1 MTDRLKERAKAEQ
14 LDSAYYAMKKAI
26 ELLPKE
32 GPERERALLFAAEE
46 IRRTVT
52 YLRRHK

>member
-1 MTDRLKERAKAEQ
+1 MKRA
-14 LDSAYYAMKKAI
+14 M
-26 ELLPKE
+26 ELLPSE
-32 GPERERALLFAAEE
+32 TPDREQALLFAADE